1 VEKTTITMCGIVGS
15 IQTGEHE
22 PFREQVRRAMD
33 HMVHRGPD
41 AKGFDEFVVTDR
53 SASHSLGAP
62 GAATVLFGHRRLA
75 IIDLSENARQ
85 PMSTPDGRFHLVF
98 NGEIYNYREIGA
110 ELKNVGQTLRTHS
123 DAEVLLLGWKRWGT
137 NLLPRLTGMFSF
149 AVLDQENA
157 TVLLARDPFGI
168 KPLYYFQGRDSVV
181 FASEITP
188 LLNFPG
194 ISRRADAQTVF
205 EFLSGVFGEHS
216 KRTFF
221 QDIQQLAAGHY
232 LLIPC
237 LSPGAAAP
245 VCYWEVERKQ
255 VGRISPEESSSRFR
269 ELFEKSV
276 DLNLRSDVPVGISLS
291 GGMDSASIT
300 AMARSSQGPGY
311 PLHTFSYVA
320 EDPQLSERRW
330 CEIVARDSSTD
341 QHWVHIQPGELIR
354 DFDQLVRVQEQPFG
368 SPTIYAQ
375 YRIFRCAH
383 EEGVKVILTGQGA
396 DQYLGYIHH
405 LPARLASLLRQRQ
418 WGAALRFL
426 RHARALP
433 ISGAL
438 RLRSLV
444 RHTLPAG
451 LVDAAKRMRASGPL
465 GLNREWFQER
475 RIGLPMSFHRA
486 NHPSLHDLLKQ
497 NIMQTLPGLMRIEDR
512 NAMAFSV
519 ENRVPFLTTE
529 LVDFVFCL
537 PEEDIISDRGRCK
550 AVLLRA
556 MESVVPKEI
565 LERRDKIA
573 FAMPVVKLN
582 PQTEMWLAQSLRD
595 AAAIPVLQASEV
607 ENHLKFTIRER
618 PADPESH
625 RWLWRWL
632 TFIAWVREFRVC
644 FD

>member
-1 VEKTTITMCGIVGS
+1 MCGIVGS
-15 IQTGEHE
+15 IQTGERE

-33 HMVHRGPD
+33 LMVHRGPD
-41 AKGFDEFVVTDR
+41 GEGLEEFAVGDR
-53 SASHSLGAP
+53 IASHSLGAP
-62 GAATVLFGHRRLA
+62 RSATVLFGHRRLA
-75 IIDLSENARQ
+75 IIDLSEGARQ

-110 ELKNVGQTLRTHS
+110 ELKNLGQTLRTHS
-123 DAEVLLLGWKRWGT
+123 DAEVLLLGWQRWGA

-149 AVLDQENA
+149 AVLDRENA

-168 KPLYYFQGRDSVV
+168 KPLYYFQTSDSVV

-194 ISRRADAQTVF
+194 ISRRADAQTVY

-216 KRTFF
+216 NRTFF
-221 QDIQQLAAGHY
+221 QDVQQLPAAHY

-237 LSPGAAAP
+237 LSPGTASP
-245 VCYWEVERKQ
+245 VCYWEVKRNPA
-255 VGRISPEESSSRFR
+255 GRISPEQSSSRFR
-269 ELFEKSV
+269 GLFEKSV
-276 DLNLRSDVPVGISLS
+276 ELNLRSDVPVGVSLS
-291 GGMDSASIT
+291 GGTDSSSIIAT
-300 AMARSSQGPGY
+300 ARSSQGPGY

-320 EDPQLSERRW
+320 DDPQLSERRW
-330 CEIVARDSSTD
+330 CEIVTRAASTE
-341 QHWVHIQPGELIR
+341 QHWVYIQPGELIR
-354 DFDQLVRVQEQPFG
+354 DFEQLVRVQEQPFG

-383 EEGVKVILTGQGA
+383 EEGVKVILSGQGA

-405 LPARLASLLRQRQ
+405 LPVRLASLLRQGR
-418 WGAALRFL
+418 WLAALRFL
-426 RHARALP
+426 RHARALQ
-433 ISGAL
+433 IGGAL

-444 RHTLPAG
+444 RHSLPRG
-451 LVDAAKRMRASGPL
+451 LVGAAKSLRTSGPP
-465 GLNREWFQER
+465 GVNREWFHER
-475 RIGLPMSFHRA
+475 GIDTSKTRHRG
-486 NHPSLHDLLKQ
+486 NNPSLHDLLKQ
-497 NIMQTLPGLMRIEDR
+497 NLMQTLPGLMRIEDR

-529 LVDFVFCL
+529 LVDFAFCL

-573 FAMPVVKLN
+573 FAMPVARLN
-582 PQTEMWLAQSLRD
+582 RQTEMWLEEILRD
-595 AAAIPVLQASEV
+595 TSAIPVLRASEV
-607 ENHLKFTIRER
+607 EKHLRVSIRER
-618 PADPESH
+618 ATDPESQ

-632 TFIAWVREFRVC
+632 TFIAWVHEFRVC

>member
-1 VEKTTITMCGIVGS
+1 MCGIVGS

-41 AKGFDEFVVTDR
+41 GKGFDEFVVRDKT
-53 SASHSLGAP
+53 ASPSLGKP
-62 GAATVLFGHRRLA
+62 GTATVLFGHRRLA

-110 ELKNVGQTLRTHS
+110 ELKNLGQTLRTHS
-123 DAEVLLLGWKRWGT
+123 DAEVLLLGWQRWGT

-149 AVLDQENA
+149 AVLDRENA

-168 KPLYYFQGRDSVV
+168 KPLFYFQGRENVV

-194 ISRRADAQTVF
+194 ISRRADAQTVY

-216 KRTFF
+216 NRTFF
-221 QDIQQLAAGHY
+221 QDVQQLAAAHY

-237 LSPGAAAP
+237 LSPETASP
-245 VCYWEVERKQ
+245 VCYWEVKRNPS
-255 VGRISPEESSSRFR
+255 GRISPEQSSSRFR

-276 DLNLRSDVPVGISLS
+276 ELNLRSDVPVGVSLS
-291 GGMDSASIT
+291 GGTDSSSIT
-300 AMARSSQGPGY
+300 ATARSRQGPGY

-320 EDPQLSERRW
+320 DDPQLSEQRW
-330 CEIVARDSSTD
+330 CEIVTRATSTE
-341 QHWVHIQPGELIR
+341 QHWVYVQPGELIR
-354 DFDQLVRVQEQPFG
+354 DFEQLVRVQEQPFG

-383 EEGVKVILTGQGA
+383 EEGVKVILSGQGA

-405 LPARLASLLRQRQ
+405 LPVRLASLLRQGR
-418 WGAALRFL
+418 WVAALRFL
-426 RHARALP
+426 RHAKELQIREALC
-433 ISGAL
+433 
-438 RLRSLV
+438 LRSLV
-444 RHTLPAG
+444 RHTLPRG
-451 LVDAAKRMRASGPL
+451 LVDAAKGLRTSGPP
-465 GLNREWFQER
+465 GVNREWFHER
-475 RIGLPMSFHRA
+475 GIRLPMTCHRG
-486 NHPSLHDLLKQ
+486 NYSSLHDLLKQ
-497 NIMQTLPGLMRIEDR
+497 NLMQTLPGLMRIEDR

-529 LVDFVFCL
+529 LVDFVFSL
-537 PEEDIISDRGRCK
+537 PEEEIISERGRCK

-565 LERRDKIA
+565 LERRDKIG
-573 FAMPVVKLN
+573 FAMPVAKLN
-582 PQTEMWLAQSLRD
+582 RQTEMWLEQSLRD
-595 AAAIPVLQASEV
+595 AAAIPVLQASQV
-607 ENHLKFTIRER
+607 EKHLKVTIRER
-618 PADPESH
+618 PTDPESQ

-632 TFIAWVREFRVC
+632 TFIAWVHEFRVC

>member
-1 VEKTTITMCGIVGS
+1 MCGIVGS

-41 AKGFDEFVVTDR
+41 GEGLEEFVIGNG
-53 SASHSLGAP
+53 AIPHSSGAP
-62 GAATVLFGHRRLA
+62 RPATVLLGHRRLA
-75 IIDLSENARQ
+75 IIDLSEDALQ
-85 PMSTPDGRFHLVF
+85 PMSTPDGRFHLIF
-98 NGEIYNYREIGA
+98 NGEIYNYHEIGA
-110 ELKNVGQTLRTHS
+110 ELKNLGQTLRTHS
-123 DAEVLLLGWKRWGT
+123 DTEVLLLGWQRWGI
-137 NLLPRLTGMFSF
+137 NLLPRLIGMFSF
-149 AVLDQENA
+149 AVLDRKNA

-168 KPLYYFQGRDSVV
+168 KPLYYVQGRESII

-188 LLNFPG
+188 LLDFPG
-194 ISRRADAQTVF
+194 ISRRADAQTVY

-216 KRTFF
+216 NRTFF
-221 QDIQQLAAGHY
+221 QDVQQLAAAHY

-237 LSPGAAAP
+237 LSPAKAVP
-245 VCYWEVERKQ
+245 VCYWEVKRNL
-255 VGRISPEESSSRFR
+255 VGQFSPEQSSTRFR

-291 GGMDSASIT
+291 GGMDSSSIT
-300 AMARSSQGPGY
+300 ATARSRKGLGY

-320 EDPQLSERRW
+320 DDPQLSEQRW
-330 CEIVARDSSTD
+330 CEIVTRAAQTE
-341 QHWVHIQPGELIR
+341 QHWVYIQPGELIQ
-354 DFDQLVRVQEQPFG
+354 DFERLVRVQEQPFG

-383 EEGVKVILTGQGA
+383 EEGVKVILSGQGA

-405 LPARLASLLRQRQ
+405 LSVRLASLLRQKQ
-418 WGAALRFL
+418 WIAALRFL

-438 RLRSLV
+438 RLRSVV
-444 RHTLPAG
+444 RHALPRG
-451 LVDAAKRMRASGPL
+451 LVDAAKSLRTSGPP
-465 GLNREWFQER
+465 GVNSEWFHER
-475 RIGLPMSFHRA
+475 GINGLQTRHEE
-486 NHPSLHDLLKQ
+486 NHSNLHELLKQ
-497 NIMQTLPGLMRIEDR
+497 NLMQTLPGLMRIEDR

-519 ENRVPFLTTE
+519 ENRVPFLMTE
-529 LVDFVFCL
+529 LVDYVFSL
-537 PEEDIISDRGRCK
+537 PEEEIISERGRCK

-565 LERRDKIA
+565 LERRDKIG
-573 FAMPVVKLN
+573 FAMPVAKLN
-582 PQTEMWLAQSLRD
+582 RRTEMWLEENLRD
-595 AAAIPVLQASEV
+595 AATIPALQALEV
-607 ENHLKFTIRER
+607 AKHFKVTLRDR
-618 PADPESH
+618 PTDPESQ

-632 TFIAWVREFRVC
+632 TLITWVHEFQVC